1 MRTLGRWL
9 PAGWLLIALVLLALD
24 GRLLVLLAW
33 AVPVSLLALAVD
45 ALVRRQRRPSM
56 LDRPTVPERYRVAD
70 DLRQPIIAVVAVA
83 EHEATI
89 GAVIHNDVPGW
100 TTMDEITQER

>member
-1 MRTLGRWL
+1 VRAVGRWL
-9 PAGWLLIALVLLALD
+9 PAGWLLVALVLLAVE

-33 AVPVSLLALAVD
+33 AVPASLLALAVG
-45 ALVRRQRRPSM
+45 ALVRWQRRPSM
-56 LDRPTVPERYRVAD
+56 LDRPTVPERHRVAD
-70 DLRQPIIAVVAVA
+70 DLRQPIVAVVAVA

-100 TTMDEITQER
+100 AAIDEISQER

>member
-1 MRTLGRWL
+1 VRAVGRWL
-9 PAGWLLIALVLLALD
+9 PAGWLLIALVLLAVD

-33 AVPVSLLALAVD
+33 ALPVSLLALAVG
-45 ALVRRQRRPSM
+45 ALVRWQRRPSV
-56 LDRPTVPERYRVAD
+56 LGRPTVPERYRVAD

-89 GAVIHNDVPGW
+89 GAVTQNDVPGW
-100 TTMDEITQER
+100 ATMDEISRER

>member
-1 MRTLGRWL
+1 
-9 PAGWLLIALVLLALD
+9 
-24 GRLLVLLAW
+24 
-33 AVPVSLLALAVD
+33 
-45 ALVRRQRRPSM
+45 M

-83 EHEATI
+83 EHEATV

-100 TTMDEITQER
+100 ATMDEISQEH